1 MDPSQTASVAK
12 SSLEIA
18 GLIVRACF
26 FFSPEATV
34 ELAARIPPSVG
45 RAFLHAGFG
54 SALRFAG
61 GAGLYCT
68 LEWGFEDALALALD
82 LDRNG
87 LILPGPLAG
96 FTAATLFSMYS
107 TFAPPLLAAKKAVLL
122 STSAGLAMSL
132 LQYLHFVIYG
142 HSIKQ
147 LRRKT
152 KEQDVAAA
160 Q

>member
-1 MDPSQTASVAK
+1 MYHRHKNNA
-12 SSLEIA
+12 
-18 GLIVRACF
+18 
-26 FFSPEATV
+26 
-34 ELAARIPPSVG
+34 VG

-96 FTAATLFSMYS
+96 FTAATLFSMYNRLWLS
-107 TFAPPLLAAKKAVLL
+107 SAKKAVLL

-132 LQYLHFVIYG
+132 LQYLHYVIYG

-152 KEQDVAAA
+152 KEQDMATA